1 MHKQVKLANVV
12 PTQLPTHIRD
22 DYPTFEAFMKA
33 YYEYLDQQKLTR
45 SLEFARDIDYTLD
58 EFVKNIKNE
67 IAILAPNLAKDRFFL
82 KHAKELYVSR
92 GSEES
97 YKFLFRLLYDK
108 DVNVVQLNDKIF
120 KISGGNWQQDV
131 SFFVRLESG
140 SISNLENNYVYVTSI
155 NDVGISQKHEKVYVQ
170 KAQKVEYVAEG
181 NVYEVFINRQYF
193 GKLVPGDTIDE
204 FGVKATVLPTTSS
217 VKIVNAGSGFK
228 VGQIFNI
235 TTGLGSNLQI
245 KVIKVDKDTGSLK
258 AIQIV
263 AFGVGFETSFDYN
276 ITATQQANA
285 TRTIQTTPDQITE
298 ILGEGKDYG
307 QITRQNF
314 HTDYAEGTY
323 VGEVLADFYSRNYPD
338 EVEVTVATLR
348 INIGAIAAYPG
359 FYKNS
364 NSLISE
370 DSYIHD
376 GYYYQDFS
384 YLLRIDEKLDVYH
397 DIIKSTVHPAGRKM
411 FGDYLIE
418 TNYDFTYEVI
428 NPLIR
433 RFFPFQ
439 SDTNAEVD
447 LYDKVLSNVQTAE
460 FTGDG
465 STLDFTF
472 LEAPAAR
479 YVVLSV
485 RKGSGNTL
493 HSCPIV
499 DPSWYVTTKF
509 DPVAEEQVDG
519 KVTFYNAPLDGERV
533 SIMYA
538 TVHTSESNAW
548 LNHTLSIDKGLQSVT
563 NGFNE
568 HNTKV
573 FTKVLSASTGYDDVA
588 TMSITSRKNAIGKS
602 IPVDYATASDAAA
615 FRLNRSV
622 TDVAA
627 LMFDSVSV
635 QPGKGIVDSFTAGDT
650 SCTLAFNKYLNDS
663 ITVTDQLSVIQ
674 TRFAS
679 DEVTVLDV
687 LKVTNADGA
696 FISQAAVSDIN
707 AYVIQKGISEEL
719 NIVSSGW
726 IQLNPYSSENYL
738 PEGYQTGG
746 IAIS

>member
-45 SLEFARDIDYTLD
+45 SLEYARDIDYTLD

-108 DVNVVQLNDKIF
+108 NVNVIQLNDKIF

-140 SISNLENNYVYVTSI
+140 SISNLENNYVYITSI
-155 NDVGISQKHEKVYVQ
+155 NDAGIAQKHEKVYVQ

-285 TRTIQTTPDQITE
+285 TRTIQTTTDKITE

-348 INIGAIAAYPG
+348 IDVGAIAAYPG

-447 LYDKVLSNVQTAE
+447 LYDKVLSDVQTAE

-472 LEAPAAR
+472 LEAPTAR

-485 RKGSGNTL
+485 RKGSGITL

-509 DPVAEEQVDG
+509 DSTAEQQVDG

-533 SIMYA
+533 SITYA

-548 LNHTLSIDKGLQSVT
+548 LNHTLSIDKGLQSST
-563 NGFNE
+563 NGFNDQ
-568 HNTKV
+568 NTKT
-573 FTKVLSASTGYDDVA
+573 FTKLLNASTGYVDTANASVTSLKNA
-588 TMSITSRKNAIGKS
+588 VGKVLPVETISISHTNAFLLNKAISESAGNTSDSKSLQISKGFSDSFSTSETSR
-602 IPVDYATASDAAA
+602 
-615 FRLNRSV
+615 
-622 TDVAA
+622 
-627 LMFDSVSV
+627 
-635 QPGKGIVDSFTAGDT
+635 
-650 SCTLAFNKYLNDS
+650 TLAFNKYLNDS
-663 ITVTDQLSVIQ
+663 ITVLDQISVIQ
-674 TRFAS
+674 ARFAEDS
-679 DEVTVLDV
+679 VTILDEF
-687 LKVTNADGA
+687 KVTNADGA
-696 FISQAAVSDIN
+696 YISQTTVSDTH
-707 AYVIQKGISEEL
+707 VHVLQKGISDEL
-719 NIVSSGW
+719 NIASSGW
-726 IQLNPYSSENYL
+726 LQLNPYSYETYFPN
-738 PEGYQTGG
+738 GYQTGG
-746 IAIS
+746 RAIL